1 MFSTLLLA
9 LSSAFAQE
17 ACDPATYSEDPA
29 AFADLAVQD
38 FESLAETPM
47 DWSGTSTLVID
58 DLEYSGIAWITNDWC
73 IPGMDSAVC
82 GGDNQYLASPVDLT
96 ITPLEPTS
104 RIGFRY
110 GSQGDW
116 MDVTVTLSDGSV
128 QSFTLDGDGS
138 YVSSYPGYEPAVGFF
153 GYCAG
158 DLTITS
164 IHLSAGDGGID
175 DVRVGLADAPDPEPT
190 CDADGLEAQIVG
202 LGLDVGL
209 ENALLSKLDAA
220 EAALDRDRTVAAVA
234 ILHAM
239 AFSIEAQAGKA
250 LTFAEADAL
259 ISCIDAWLAEIEG

>member
-1 MFSTLLLA
+1 MLTSLLLV
-9 LSSAFAQE
+9 LSSALAQDT
-17 ACDPATYSEDPA
+17 CDPTTWSEDPA

-38 FESLAETPM
+38 FESHAPTTS
-47 DWSGTSTLVID
+47 DWSGTDSLVID
-58 DLEYSGIAWITNDWC
+58 GLEYSGTAWITNGWC
-73 IPGMDSAVC
+73 IPGMDTSGC

-116 MDVTVTLSDGSV
+116 FDITVTLSDGSV

-138 YVSSYPGYEPAVGFF
+138 YASPYSGYEPAVGFF

-164 IHLSAGDGGID
+164 IHMSAGDGGID
-175 DVRVGLADAPDPEPT
+175 DVRIGLADVAPT
-190 CDADGLEAQIVG
+190 CDADGIEGQILD
-202 LGLDVGL
+202 LGIDTGV
-209 ENALLSKLDAA
+209 ETALLQKLAA
-220 EAALDRDRTVAAVA
+220 AQAALGRGQETPTIA

-239 AFSIEAQAGKA
+239 ILSIEAQAGQA
-250 LTFAEADAL
+250 IDAAAADAL
-259 ISCIDAWLAEIEG
+259 IACIDAWIVEIEG